1 MTDTSTTHA
10 AREHAR
16 AQAAQARPE
25 TWQTIP
31 ATAAVDLP
39 EGVRTADVLWDE
51 TIPAGGYAA
60 RELRRGAT
68 LRLTN
73 LQGDGC
79 IQFLVYNAERPIER
93 LNIAD
98 TVKVQWQ
105 AYPAQGALLLSDM
118 GRALMSLRAD
128 TCGRHDAFCGAS
140 SAWSN
145 ARHYGPTAGKGLLR
159 NARDNFQLALA
170 KYGLGKRDIPANI
183 NFFKG
188 VRIALDGKLEF
199 IEQSSAAGQYID
211 LKAEMHVLV
220 VLANCPHVLDPRPQ
234 YSVTPV
240 RALAWRGEPTAQ
252 DDPFRT
258 QSPEIERAFLNNDDY
273 FLSVGQ
279 SLR

>member
-145 ARHYGPTAGKGLLR
+145 ARHYGPTAGKGLLPPAPAPIPLRPAPARR
-159 NARDNFQLALA
+159 NGVGGSRGGPGRRQP
-170 KYGLGKRDIPANI
+170 LGDKR
-183 NFFKG
+183 
-188 VRIALDGKLEF
+188 
-199 IEQSSAAGQYID
+199 
-211 LKAEMHVLV
+211 
-220 VLANCPHVLDPRPQ
+220 
-234 YSVTPV
+234 
-240 RALAWRGEPTAQ
+240 
-252 DDPFRT
+252 
-258 QSPEIERAFLNNDDY
+258 
-273 FLSVGQ
+273 
-279 SLR
+279 SLIYH